1 MDLVNVFI
9 IIAVAVNFSLLT
21 LLIVRGELEY
31 FETYF
36 IVAASTITLWCISM
50 LFYRMSNDA
59 NSATTWARFLYFF
72 PLYIPL
78 SIGFFAKTYRE
89 DSSYSRDFV
98 LSLILTSL
106 IGAITLQSDLI
117 VESVITMTTG
127 EHHIDFGRLYLWLY
141 VPYFLLV
148 FSLTYVAFIKK
159 IQSFSQRIMN
169 QFTII
174 FIGLLISSSV
184 AMITNLLLPTFG
196 YFALNWVGQVM
207 TIIWVIAVLYA
218 VVVHH
223 FFDLSRLLIKSIS
236 ISVMVIIFVLILILS
251 FWIYANSLLGITI
264 SVDQLILTAIVS
276 LLFAFLFNRVGVFI
290 EQLTSIVLFK
300 QSYKFQDVVKQVSK
314 HVVETIDL
322 DSLLNGFYQVLAT
335 ALKPQYI
342 SFWIFSDKHSL
353 VNSFPSNSSKNER
366 EILSIVNT
374 LKNRKVHHV
383 VLSSNVED
391 ALGNKMLHVNLK
403 LVIPLIHRKEL
414 LGYMLVGQKVSGN
427 SFSTTDINLLTISAE
442 QLSIAINNALAYEE
456 IKAFNLTLKE
466 GVERA
471 TAKLKAANA
480 RLKELDTLKDEFVS
494 IASHELRTPLTSIRN
509 YQWMLLNGKGGE
521 LAEKQRY
528 YIERAYRATNRLTK
542 LVTDMLNVSRI
553 DSGRVLLAPE
563 QCDLFDMTNEIIEE
577 LAVKSK
583 ERTISVEHQRPKH
596 RLPPVVIDRDKIYEV
611 ITNLLSNAIKYTQI
625 GGAITISYVHSK
637 EMVTFVIEDNGMGIE
652 PKYLDALFTKFGF
665 VKNSVRS
672 NHPNTESTGLGLY
685 ICKAIVELHG
695 GTIWAKSA
703 GKDQG
708 STFAFTIPVYTE
720 RLYAKMTREYNKEK
734 DAGLLH
740 NSVD

>member
-1 MDLVNVFI
+1 MQYYTHSSHNQDIVQALWRLEKI
-9 IIAVAVNFSLLT
+9 ILDTLDFKEVVQKICDGLLT
-21 LLIVRGELEY
+21 ELGYLDLGYKIIVLTLIDEEKQLLKRVALSQTSQASSAQRVSKIPFHEIDIPLSEKSNTLIACIDSTEPMSTTDWKSLFNPILSAEEARTNQTAAGITCSMVYPLIVRDK
-31 FETYF
+31 
-36 IVAASTITLWCISM
+36 A
-50 LFYRMSNDA
+50 
-59 NSATTWARFLYFF
+59 
-72 PLYIPL
+72 
-78 SIGFFAKTYRE
+78 
-89 DSSYSRDFV
+89 
-98 LSLILTSL
+98 
-106 IGAITLQSDLI
+106 IGAVIFSMTKPEAEVSDTERELLTGFCDI
-117 VESVITMTTG
+117 VGLAVQNS
-127 EHHIDFGRLYLWLY
+127 RLY
-141 VPYFLLV
+141 
-148 FSLTYVAFIKK
+148 TYV
-159 IQSFSQRIMN
+159 
-169 QFTII
+169 
-174 FIGLLISSSV
+174 
-184 AMITNLLLPTFG
+184 
-196 YFALNWVGQVM
+196 
-207 TIIWVIAVLYA
+207 
-218 VVVHH
+218 
-223 FFDLSRLLIKSIS
+223 
-236 ISVMVIIFVLILILS
+236 
-251 FWIYANSLLGITI
+251 
-264 SVDQLILTAIVS
+264 
-276 LLFAFLFNRVGVFI
+276 
-290 EQLTSIVLFK
+290 EQTS
-300 QSYKFQDVVKQVSK
+300 
-314 HVVETIDL
+314 
-322 DSLLNGFYQVLAT
+322 
-335 ALKPQYI
+335 
-342 SFWIFSDKHSL
+342 
-353 VNSFPSNSSKNER
+353 NE
-366 EILSIVNT
+366 
-374 LKNRKVHHV
+374 
-383 VLSSNVED
+383 
-391 ALGNKMLHVNLK
+391 
-403 LVIPLIHRKEL
+403 
-414 LGYMLVGQKVSGN
+414 
-427 SFSTTDINLLTISAE
+427 
-442 QLSIAINNALAYEE
+442 
-456 IKAFNLTLKE
+456 
-466 GVERA
+466 
-471 TAKLKAANA
+471 LKAANA

-583 ERTISVEHQRPKH
+583 ERNISVEHQRPKH
-596 RLPPVVIDRDKIYEV
+596 KLPPVVIDRDKIYEV

-637 EMVTFVIEDNGMGIE
+637 DMVTFVIEDNGMGIE